1 MSLVIAFIIF
11 IGSMIL
17 MLITGHSMVWALLI
31 GLLLFTILGLRTLR
45 QQGMPLGEGA
55 RELASSSWGSVRDSL
70 IVIEVMLIIGLI
82 TAAWRISGT
91 ITIFVYYGMKVIVP
105 PLFLIIAFLLSVLLS
120 YALGTSFGVA
130 GTVGV
135 IFMALARS
143 GGVDPILTAGV
154 LMSGI
159 YFGDRGSPVSSAA
172 NMVAGITKTDILT
185 NVKIMMK
192 TAALPFGITLAAY
205 CVLSFL
211 NPISHV
217 DTTLMETFRE
227 EFTLSPWGFL
237 PAAIMLILPLLKVG
251 VIWSIAIS
259 VVASGVI
266 AFAVEHISALEICK
280 VLIFGYHPT
289 GEGLSAILEGGGLVS
304 MIEIVIILIISCAYS
319 GIFNRTGMLD
329 SLLSRI
335 SGGCR
340 KMGRFLTALIV
351 GLASCVLFCN
361 QTIATLMCNDLLTK
375 PYLETGGTRQ
385 ELAIDIENSAIIVVG
400 LVPWTIACTV
410 PLTFFG
416 AGNGALIWAFYLYL
430 VPICYIFTK
439 KHWFE
444 DKAHGAEAPSGQ

>member
-1 MSLVIAFIIF
+1 
-11 IGSMIL
+11 
-17 MLITGHSMVWALLI
+17 MLITGHSMVWALLV
-31 GLLLFTILGLRTLR
+31 GLLLFTILGLRELK
-45 QQGMPLGEGA
+45 QQGMPAGQGI
-55 RELASSSWGSVRDSL
+55 RELASSSWGSIKDSL

-105 PLFLIIAFLLSVLLS
+105 PLFLIIAFLLSCLLS

-143 GGVDPILTAGV
+143 GGVDPLITAGV

-159 YFGDRGSPVSSAA
+159 YFGDRGSPVSSSA
-172 NMVAGITKTDILT
+172 NMVAGITKTDILA
-185 NVKIMMK
+185 NVKTMMK
-192 TAALPFGITLAAY
+192 TAILPFVITLAAY
-205 CVLSFL
+205 CVLSFM

-217 DTTLMETFRE
+217 DSALMETFRQ

-237 PAAIMLILPLLKVG
+237 PAAIMLALPLLKVG

-259 VVASGVI
+259 VAASSVI
-266 AFAVEHISALEICK
+266 AFAVEHMSVLEICK

-304 MIEIVIILIISCAYS
+304 MIEIVIILVISCAYS
-319 GIFNRTGMLD
+319 GIFNRTGMLEA
-329 SLLSRI
+329 LLSRI
-335 SGGCR
+335 TKCCV
-340 KMGRFLTALIV
+340 KVGRFATSLIL
-351 GLASCVLFCN
+351 GLASSVLFCN

-375 PYLETGGTRQ
+375 PYLDTGGSTQ
-385 ELAIDIENSAIIVVG
+385 ELAIDIENSTIVVVG
-400 LVPWTIACTV
+400 LVPWAIACSV

-416 AGNGALIWAFYLYL
+416 VGNGALIWSCYLYL
-430 VPICYIFTK
+430 IPICYLFTK
-439 KHWFE
+439 KRWFA
-444 DKAHGAEAPSGQ
+444 DKVPAAKDPSCQ